1 MDPVTISLAMGV
13 ASKAFDA
20 IKKGFAV
27 GRDIEQMSGD
37 IGRWMGAVSDVD
49 NAEKQ
54 AKNPPLFGKLFK
66 AGSIEEAALAAYAAK
81 KKLEEQRYELKMF
94 LNMTYGPQAYN
105 ELLQMEG
112 QIRKERQQTIYKQQQ
127 LRRQIGEAVA
137 WLLVVGII
145 GGFAVLVASI
155 WIKQAR
161 ADGKMYNAPK
171 DYTYKQKVWQ
181 GKITEKKY
189 TTCRLKK
196 RVTSKY
202 TKKKACI
209 YEGGNKTYTMMIEVW
224 CPKKYKCVYDPN
236 GTEPDIDKVME
247 SLRSIKD

>member
-1 MDPVTISLAMGV
+1 MDPVTISVAVGV

-127 LRRQIGEAVA
+127 LRRQIGEAIT

-145 GGFAVLVASI
+145 GGFAVLVAGI